1 MSEGST
7 VASEHVLGT
16 LMLGSCK
23 LNGVTQEY
31 VLTYCYNICQ
41 ILNVHDN
48 IDRHSSSG
56 GCILS
61 MSACAK
67 CQIVVLSEHPIQ
79 LPATLSA
86 VIACC
91 Q

>member
-48 IDRHSSSG
+48 IN
-56 GCILS
+56 I
-61 MSACAK
+61 
-67 CQIVVLSEHPIQ
+67 
-79 LPATLSA
+79 
-86 VIACC
+86 
-91 Q
+91 